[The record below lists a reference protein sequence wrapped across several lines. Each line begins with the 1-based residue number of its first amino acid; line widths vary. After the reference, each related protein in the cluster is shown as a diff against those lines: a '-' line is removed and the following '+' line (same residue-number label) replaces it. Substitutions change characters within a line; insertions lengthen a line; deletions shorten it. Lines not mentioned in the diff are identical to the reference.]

1 TVRYLIECAPHGET
15 DRRVSRALR
24 RASANMHDVPVVAR
38 VAATGKVSLARA
50 IARDERT
57 EADGFA
63 YLASLDLPAAP
74 IERSRRRRRMFRRR
88 D

>member
-50 IARDERT
+50 IARDERA
-57 EADGFA
+57 EADGVS
-63 YLASLDLPAAP
+63 YLASLERPAAP
-74 IERSRRRRRMFRRR
+74 TGRSRRFSRVFRRR
-88 D
+88 G